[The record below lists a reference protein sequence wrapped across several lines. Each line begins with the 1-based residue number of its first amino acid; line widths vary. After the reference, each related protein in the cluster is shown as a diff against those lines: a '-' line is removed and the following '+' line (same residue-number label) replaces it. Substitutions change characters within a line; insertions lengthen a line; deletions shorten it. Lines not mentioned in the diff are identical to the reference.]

1 MKFGIFVLLYNP
13 EINEVI
19 MRLKKYSQIFGS
31 FLVVDN
37 SQEDYSENLNKELP
51 SIKYHTMNENKGISK
66 ALNYAFKWAYKE
78 EIDFLLTMDQD
89 SEYPN
94 EEIEKLLHYI
104 ETYYEE
110 NVGIYSANYKKI
122 YYNVKKDMMMCSNLS
137 LKWDEVK
144 DVKFCMTSGSFV
156 NINAVQR
163 ALPLDN
169 YFVSYVDV
177 DLSMWFLENGYK
189 LKRVGNSVFQQQ
201 VGNMVNANKLNM
213 IFHVL
218 HHNEKRYYFMTRNNF
233 YFKSKYKKYK
243 LYAFKRLIRIY
254 VNILLGE
261 KNKIKKIKASYLGY
275 LHYKQG
281 VMGDLPINSSIE
293 K

>member
-1 MKFGIFVLLYNP
+1 MK
-13 EINEVI
+13 
-19 MRLKKYSQIFGS
+19 
-31 FLVVDN
+31 
-37 SQEDYSENLNKELP
+37 
-51 SIKYHTMNENKGISK
+51 ENKDISK
-66 ALNYAFKWAYKE
+66 TLNYAFKWAYKE

-189 LKRVGNSVFQQQ
+189 LKRVGNSVFQQ
-201 VGNMVNANKLNM
+201 
-213 IFHVL
+213 
-218 HHNEKRYYFMTRNNF
+218 
-233 YFKSKYKKYK
+233 
-243 LYAFKRLIRIY
+243 
-254 VNILLGE
+254 
-261 KNKIKKIKASYLGY
+261 
-275 LHYKQG
+275 
-281 VMGDLPINSSIE
+281 
-293 K
+293 